1 MRSLYIK
8 GTLSDEILKT
18 GKYMSQKKI
27 KIHLLPYDRVI
38 ESGSKQSLMKILVE
52 NNIFLRSDCGG
63 NGICGK
69 CKVNIYKNESQVES
83 LNACMFTPD
92 YDITVEIPKFSISPV
107 YGIRKPSIIFPNSF
121 IKKDT
126 TNKKSFGI
134 AVDLGTTSIAVYLCD
149 ITNQKVLATTSINN
163 PQTIYGDD
171 VMSRIGEIYNNPKS
185 MKSMQ
190 TLVVNAIEQCIR
202 NNLSV
207 CSLSQND
214 ILQMVVVGNPTM
226 IHILSG
232 VNPGPIG
239 KYPYQPVFYESR
251 KTQSCALNFK
261 IQNIQIY
268 TLNQISGF
276 IGGDIL
282 AAAIAVDFDNQPIGT
297 LLVDL
302 GTNGELF
309 LKSTDN
315 IIATSC
321 ATGPAFEGAS
331 LSCGMQAVPGAI
343 DNVKIKS
350 SDSSPQCSV
359 ISKNDLE
366 FEKAKGICAS
376 GVISAI
382 AEFCR
387 NGIIEPGGHFNKT
400 NHIKQLVQDKKGH
413 FCYVLIDE
421 KFSATGN
428 KIKISQKDIRAVQLG
443 KSALITGIEF
453 LLKKAN
459 LKKPKKIIIAGG
471 FGVNVNK
478 NDMITIG
485 MLPLIDQ
492 NLIEY
497 AGNAAGA
504 GAVMILCDSKYEK
517 EAEKLSRK
525 VVVVDQAN
533 NKDFQN
539 TFVKNLKMEPD

>member
-1 MRSLYIK
+1 MP
-8 GTLSDEILKT
+8 
-18 GKYMSQKKI
+18 QKKL

-38 ESGSKQSLMKILVE
+38 ESRPTQSLMKTLIE
-52 NNIFLRSDCGG
+52 NNIVIRSDCGG
-63 NGICGK
+63 KGICGK
-69 CKVNIYKNESQVES
+69 CKVNIYKNERQVES
-83 LNACMFTPD
+83 LNACMFAPD
-92 YDITVEIPKFSISPV
+92 HDMTVVIPEFSITPV
-107 YGIRKPSIIFPNSF
+107 YVIRKPSIIFPNSF
-121 IKKDT
+121 TKKET
-126 TNKKSFGI
+126 TYNQIFGI

-149 ITNQKVLATTSINN
+149 ITNRKVMTTTSINN
-163 PQTIYGDD
+163 PQAIYGDD
-171 VMSRIGEIYNNPKS
+171 VMSRIGEIYKNPKS

-190 TLVVNAIEQCIR
+190 TLVVNAIEQCIKK
-202 NNLSV
+202 NLNV

-214 ILQMVVVGNPTM
+214 ILQMVVVGNPAM

-232 VNPGPIG
+232 VDPGPIG

-261 IQNIQIY
+261 IKNIPIY
-268 TLNQISGF
+268 TLNHISGF

-282 AAAIAVDFDNQPIGT
+282 ATAIAVDFNNQPIGT

-309 LKSTDN
+309 LKSSDN

-331 LSCGMQAVPGAI
+331 LSCGMQAIPGAI
-343 DNVKIKS
+343 DNVRIKS
-350 SDSSPQCSV
+350 SNLSPECSV
-359 ISKNDLE
+359 LSKNDFE
-366 FEKAKGICAS
+366 FEKARGICAS

-400 NHIKQLVQDKKGH
+400 NHIKHLVHDKKGH
-413 FCYVLIDE
+413 SCYVLIDE

-428 KIKISQKDIRAVQLG
+428 MMTISQKDIRAIQLG
-443 KSALITGIEF
+443 KAALITGIEF

-459 LKKPKKIIIAGG
+459 IKKPAKIIIAGG
-471 FGVNVNK
+471 FGVNVNIH
-478 NDMITIG
+478 DMITIG
-485 MLPLIDQ
+485 MLPLIDTNQ
-492 NLIEY
+492 IEC

-504 GAVMILCDSKYEK
+504 GAVMILCDSKYQK
-517 EAEKLSRK
+517 EAEKLTCK
-525 VVVVDQAN
+525 VVVVDLASN
-533 NKDFQN
+533 TDFQKI
-539 TFVKNLKMEPD
+539 FVQNLKMEPASFIRG